1 MASHE
6 PAKVIEYQQ
15 GDDPKLAVWHALGD
29 SLDELVL
36 YRNDVLL
43 VTAPI
48 MAKSEGGIYYADNTK
63 KEVRFQGKIG
73 MIVRIGEVAFNDAE
87 IWPNENTRPTVGD
100 WVVYRNADTHECAI
114 NKLSC
119 RFIKDYLIIGKVSTP
134 DAIR

>member
-15 GDDPKLAVWHALGD
+15 GDDPKLAVWNALGN
-29 SLDELVL
+29 SLDELLL

-48 MAKSEGGIYYADNTK
+48 MAKSKGGIIYADNTK
-63 KEVRFQGKIG
+63 KEERFQGKIG
-73 MIVRIGEVAFNDAE
+73 MIVKIGEVAFNDVE
-87 IWPNENTRPTVGD
+87 IWPNEATRPTVGD

-119 RFIKDYLIIGKVSTP
+119 RFIKDYLIIGKVSAP